1 MSGIVEESPIDIAI
15 VGGGI
20 IGLCLAAGLIKQDVK
35 VKVYEQAKSFREIGA
50 GMAFTANAIRC
61 MGLMN
66 PDIVS
71 ALRSGGSVATSL
83 DKNDPNDYLR
93 WTDGYNKRRKED
105 PSYQPVLYK
114 IDAGYKG
121 FEGTRR
127 DQFLEAL
134 VKVIPQEIVELKK
147 RLDTIEEKGSDGRV
161 QLNFTDGTTA
171 VTDAVIG
178 CDGIKSR
185 VRELMFGTGNPASY
199 PHYTHKVAYRALVP
213 MEKAIQALGE
223 YRARNQHNHVGP
235 NAHLIHY
242 PVANQTMINATAF
255 ISDPN
260 EWPDDKVT
268 VMPGLRKDLE
278 ESFANWNPCLTALIQ
293 YFPEK
298 LEKWAVYDTWDF
310 PAPFYNK
317 GTICLAGDA
326 AHASSPHHGAGA
338 CCGIEDALC
347 LVTLIN
353 QVKTSL
359 KEGTT
364 KKEALSSAFEVYNSI
379 RRTRSQWLVN
389 SSRRVCDLYHQ
400 PEWGHEQK
408 WIKAETCFEE
418 IKDRS
423 LKIWHF
429 DYNTM
434 IKETVEEYA
443 KKQPSKAV
451 VTNGKTNG
459 TAKVDAPVATVIPI
473 AAN

>member
-1 MSGIVEESPIDIAI
+1 MPGIIEEAPLEIAI

-20 IGLCLAAGLIKQDVK
+20 IGLSLAAGLIKQNVK

-83 DKNDPNDYLR
+83 EKNDPNDYLR
-93 WTDGYNKRRKED
+93 WIDGYNRRRKDD
-105 PSYQPVLYK
+105 PSYEKLMCK

-147 RLDTIEEKGSDGRV
+147 RLDTLEEKPDGRV

-171 VTDAVIG
+171 EADAVIG

-185 VRELMFGTGNPASY
+185 VRELIFGSDNPASF
-199 PHYTHKVAYRALVP
+199 PRYTHKVAYRALVP
-213 MEKAIQALGE
+213 MENAIEALGE
-223 YRARNQHNHVGP
+223 YKARNQHSHIGP

-255 ISDPN
+255 VSDPN
-260 EWPDDKVT
+260 EWPDDRVT
-268 VMPGLRKDLE
+268 VVPGLRKDLE
-278 ESFANWNPCLTALIQ
+278 QVFADWNPCLTALIQ
-293 YFPEK
+293 YLPEK
-298 LEKWAVYDTWDF
+298 PEKWAVFDTWDY
-310 PAPFYNK
+310 PAPYFNK
-317 GTICLAGDA
+317 GTVCLAGDA
-326 AHASSPHHGAGA
+326 AHATSPHHGAGA

-347 LVTLIN
+347 LCTLIKEVN
-353 QVKTSL
+353 ASL
-359 KEGTT
+359 QQSKSAAAAAT
-364 KKEALSSAFEVYNSI
+364 KKQALSSAFQVFDAQ

-400 PEWGHEQK
+400 PEWGVEAK

-418 IKDRS
+418 IRDRS
-423 LKIWHF
+423 VKIWSF
-429 DYNTM
+429 DYDAM
-434 IKETVEEYA
+434 MKSTVEEYGRTMGEA
-443 KKQPSKAV
+443 AALDGAV
-451 VTNGKTNG
+451 GMGGNG
-459 TAKVDAPVATVIPI
+459 
-473 AAN
+473 AAAQ

>member
-1 MSGIVEESPIDIAI
+1 MPGIVEEKPIEIAI

-93 WTDGYNKRRKED
+93 WTDGYNKRRKDD
-105 PSYQPVLYK
+105 PSFQPVLYK

-134 VKVIPQEIVELKK
+134 VKVIPQEIVELRK
-147 RLDTIEEKGSDGRV
+147 RLDTVEEKGSDGRV

-171 VTDAVIG
+171 VADAVIG

-185 VRELMFGTGNPASY
+185 VRELLFGSDNPASY

-223 YRARNQHNHVGP
+223 YKARNQHNHVGP

-268 VMPGLRKDLE
+268 VMPALRKDLE
-278 ESFANWNPCLTALIQ
+278 ESFADWNPCLTALIQ

-310 PAPFYNK
+310 PAPYFNQ

-347 LVTLIN
+347 LVTLLK
-353 QVKTSL
+353 QVKASL

-364 KKEALSSAFEVYNSI
+364 KKEALSSAFEVYNGI

-429 DYNTM
+429 DYDTM
-434 IKETVEEYA
+434 IKQTVEEYA
-443 KKQPSKAV
+443 KKQSSKIGA
-451 VTNGKTNG
+451 TNGKANG
-459 TAKVDAPVATVIPI
+459 TAKIDVLVTNAVAV